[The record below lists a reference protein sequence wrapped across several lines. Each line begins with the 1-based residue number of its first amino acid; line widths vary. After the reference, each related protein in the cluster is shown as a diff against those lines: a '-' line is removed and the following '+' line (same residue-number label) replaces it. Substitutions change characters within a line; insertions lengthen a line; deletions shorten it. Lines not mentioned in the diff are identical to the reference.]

1 MYQRFRC
8 SQWSRSFQA
17 KNVICTWEKKYL
29 IVWSIN
35 CYWVWDTLHV
45 SLMKTSL
52 VLETENK
59 TNNVMRLS
67 LCWIVTSVIA
77 LFSGLMMVL
86 VFCHFLIVPH
96 MRTKDYVTTDCIID
110 DIAVIPDVTNISC
123 ADLSSDMTPLLYAD
137 TSNCQVT
144 LSKMSSS
151 QSLQFS
157 SNEEQIRN
165 SHCVQV
171 RVRYKAERWFS
182 NVKPCYKLNH

>member
-1 MYQRFRC
+1 
-8 SQWSRSFQA
+8 
-17 KNVICTWEKKYL
+17 
-29 IVWSIN
+29 
-35 CYWVWDTLHV
+35 
-45 SLMKTSL
+45 MKTSL

-59 TNNVMRLS
+59 TNNAMRLS

-171 RVRYKAERWFS
+171 RVRYKAEDGFERKALLQTQPLEQHKNNEGTNIFEKVSTS
-182 NVKPCYKLNH
+182 NYLLTSVTLLCLYFKGICTM